1 MAVVNVHQA
10 KTHLSRLI
18 QKAVRGES
26 IVISKAGRPMVR
38 VTAIEAPIRRKRLG
52 FLVGEIQVPK
62 DFDRMGAE
70 TIATLFRGKP

>member
-38 VTAIEAPIRRKRLG
+38 VTAVEAPVRRKRLG
-52 FLVGEIQVPK
+52 FLVGEIKVPK